1 MMSKTQHV
9 LIVEDER
16 TIRDVVRR
24 YLEVD
29 GFTVHQA
36 EDGQQAMDILGQRS
50 IDLLI
55 LDVMIPKIDGFMLAR
70 KIRNP
75 SDYAMLTTSS
85 DVPIIFLTARKDEQD
100 RLNGFEFGGDDY
112 LTKPFSPRELMA
124 RVKAVMRRSTVGVT
138 GTEDPIQVDKLR
150 LDPRSRTVNMDGH
163 TVSLTAKEFDLL
175 WFLVKHPQQVF
186 SRDQLLNNVWGYE
199 FYGDESTV
207 TVHVRRLREKIE
219 PDATKPTYIQTV
231 WGIGYKFEL
240 PESPL

>member
-1 MMSKTQHV
+1 MSKTQQV

-16 TIRDVVRR
+16 TIREVVRR

-29 GFTVHQA
+29 GYLVFEA
-36 EDGQQAMDILGQRS
+36 EDSQQAVDILTQRS

-55 LDVMIPKIDGFMLAR
+55 LDVMIPGMDGFMLAR
-70 KIRNP
+70 KLRNP
-75 SDYAMLTTSS
+75 SQISTMNTSG

-100 RLNGFEFGGDDY
+100 RLNGFEYGGDDY

-124 RVKAVMRRSTVGVT
+124 RVKAVMRRSIVGVI
-138 GTEDPIQVDKLR
+138 GTEDPIQVAKLR
-150 LDPRSRTVNMDGH
+150 LDPKSRTVSMDSA

-175 WFLVKHPQQVF
+175 WFLAKHPQQVF
-186 SRDQLLNNVWGYE
+186 SRTQLLDHVWGYE

-219 PDATKPTYIQTV
+219 PDPTKPTYIQTV

-240 PESPL
+240 PE